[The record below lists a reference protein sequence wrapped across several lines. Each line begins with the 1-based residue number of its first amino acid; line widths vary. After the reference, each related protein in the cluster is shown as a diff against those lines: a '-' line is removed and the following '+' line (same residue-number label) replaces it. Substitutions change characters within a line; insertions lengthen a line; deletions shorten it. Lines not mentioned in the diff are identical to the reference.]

1 MVIEIL
7 KQKYK
12 VGCGRGA
19 GNIFIDNLQDI
30 LNYTVDFD
38 FCLFPPKEC
47 GKKKV
52 TVPKV
57 DIEGKE
63 TGETLGEEEMTVYE
77 EDREFLG
84 HEPKLEPGTCFKL
97 KGKTLAL

>member
-47 GKKKV
+47 EIGRAHV
-52 TVPKV
+52 
-57 DIEGKE
+57 
-63 TGETLGEEEMTVYE
+63 
-77 EDREFLG
+77 
-84 HEPKLEPGTCFKL
+84 
-97 KGKTLAL
+97 